1 MAIDTN
7 KLHAI
12 LTAAQN
18 PAFKKLIDD
27 RTKKLEE
34 RAKIDAEIAELDQKI
49 AGTIPPEL
57 LVLLAPPKS
66 AEPVKTRKRKASAEE
81 QPMTEKAETAET
93 PEATPASVVAE
104 EKAPA
109 EVEAPAA

>member
-12 LTAAQN
+12 LSAAQD
-18 PAFKKLIDD
+18 PAFKKLMDD

-34 RAKIDAEIAELDQKI
+34 RAKIDAEIAELDDKI
-49 AGTIPPEL
+49 AGTIPREL
-57 LVLLAPPKS
+57 LVLLTPPKS
-66 AEPVKTRKRKASAEE
+66 SDPAKTRKRRASAEE
-81 QPMTEKAETAET
+81 QPMTEKTET
-93 PEATPASVVAE
+93 PEAAEAAPANVAE

-109 EVEAPAA
+109 EAEAPAA

>member
-34 RAKIDAEIAELDQKI
+34 RAKIDAEIAELDEKI

-57 LVLLAPPKS
+57 LALLAPYTPLS
-66 AEPVKTRKRKASAEE
+66 RE
-81 QPMTEKAETAET
+81 QS
-93 PEATPASVVAE
+93 PANDRADQSDRLQARL
-104 EKAPA
+104 
-109 EVEAPAA
+109 VED

>member
-7 KLHAI
+7 KLHAL

-18 PAFKKLIDD
+18 PAFKKLLDD

-34 RAKIDAEIAELDQKI
+34 RAKIDAEIAELDEKI

-57 LVLLAPPKS
+57 LAILAPAKS
-66 AEPVKTRKRKASAEE
+66 AEPVKARKRRGSTEE
-81 QPMTEKAETAET
+81 QPMTEKTEASETPAAASANVVTEEKSQAEAET
-93 PEATPASVVAE
+93 P
-104 EKAPA
+104 
-109 EVEAPAA
+109 AA